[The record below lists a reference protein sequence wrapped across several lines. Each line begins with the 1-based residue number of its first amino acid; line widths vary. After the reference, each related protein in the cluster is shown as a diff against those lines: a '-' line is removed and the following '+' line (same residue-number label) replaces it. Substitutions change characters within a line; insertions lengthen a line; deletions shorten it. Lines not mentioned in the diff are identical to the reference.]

1 MGVDQEYVELLRLA
15 AGTLTGSERRVF
27 VAEVAL
33 RLCAGNA
40 RQAEERFG
48 WGRETVRVGL
58 RELETGIVVL
68 GNFAARGRSRVEA
81 LYPKLADDIRAIA
94 EPQTQTDPELKSD
107 RRYLNLSAREVRTA
121 LMEQKGWSAAEVP
134 SERSL
139 RRILNRMNYR
149 FKRIQK
155 GKPLKKTQDTDAIF
169 ENLSA
174 VRAISRGDP
183 ETLEIS
189 VDTKAKVAIG
199 DYSRGGKNPD
209 RLRRQTVEGVGP

>member
-1 MGVDQEYVELLRLA
+1 MGVDQESVELLRLA

-48 WGRETVRVGL
+48 WGRETVRIGL
-58 RELETGIVVL
+58 RERETGIVVL
-68 GNFAARGRSRVEA
+68 GNFQARGRTRTEDSD
-81 LYPKLADDIRAIA
+81 PKLADDIRAIA

-107 RRYLNLSAREVRTA
+107 RRDLNLSAREVRMA
-121 LMEQKGWSAAEVP
+121 LIEQKGWSVAEAP
-134 SERSL
+134 PERSL
-139 RRILNRMNYR
+139 RRMLNRMNYR
-149 FKRIQK
+149 LKRIQK
-155 GKPLKKTQDTDAIF
+155 GKPLKKTPDTDAIF
-169 ENLSA
+169 ENVKA
-174 VRAISRGDP
+174 VQSISRGDP

-209 RLRRQTVEGVGP
+209 RLRWQTAEGVGP